1 MSSSFKGEN
10 KVKFK
15 IKPCWQ
21 FQSVEV
27 ELEGEKENIA
37 EIMDLYSDILSRLIL
52 ITPEQ
57 KDKPVQPAIK
67 LASDRQKEIM
77 QKYNIP
83 FTLKTTSEEAQQLI
97 QESLD
102 KNKK

>member
-1 MSSSFKGEN
+1 M
-10 KVKFK
+10 KFK

-21 FQSVEV
+21 FQSIEV
-27 ELEGEKENIA
+27 EIEGEKKDIP

-57 KDKPVQPAIK
+57 KKEAIQPVVK
-67 LASDRQKEIM
+67 LASDKQKEIM
-77 QKYNIP
+77 QKYDIP
-83 FTLKTTSEEAQQLI
+83 FTLKTTSEEAQKLI

-102 KNKK
+102 KIKNKA